1 MSSSSYTEKEIKQL
15 VRDAV
20 KAALKDQKDAH
31 DEVIQKL
38 VNGWPK
44 GEPLAIIGN
53 KSHDKFRIIL

>member
-1 MSSSSYTEKEIKQL
+1 MATSSYTEKEIKQL

-38 VNGWPK
+38 VMIKRRATRHYRGQ
-44 GEPLAIIGN
+44 I
-53 KSHDKFRIIL
+53 